1 MSTIDLIILG
11 ILLENPMNAYELTRF
26 IDNKQVGRLLKIS
39 TPAVYK
45 CCKRLFKAQYL
56 DGKTVREGEM
66 PEKVIYSVN
75 QKGQARFYNLMEHF
89 SGNLNPFYFEFNCFL
104 LNIDKIEK
112 TKALEMLENLK
123 ARLQELKGW
132 IIQHEKEVSSSIV
145 FPARTIIKQYRMM
158 VITLVTWIEETI
170 EDYKREH
177 KIG

>member
-11 ILLENPMNAYELTRF
+11 ILLVNPMNAYELTRF
-26 IDNKQVGRLLKIS
+26 IDDKQVGRLIKIS
-39 TPAVYK
+39 KPAIYK
-45 CCKRLFKAQYL
+45 CCKRLFKAGYL
-56 DGKTVREGEM
+56 DGETVREGEM

-75 QKGQARFYNLMEHF
+75 KKGKDRFYELMEHF
-89 SGNLNPFYFEFNCFL
+89 SGNINPFYFEFNSFL
-104 LNIDKIEK
+104 WNIDRLEK

-123 ARLQELKGW
+123 AQLQELKDW
-132 IIQHEKEVSSSIV
+132 IIQHEKEESSNIAFS
-145 FPARTIIKQYRMM
+145 ARMIIKQYRMM

>member
-11 ILLENPMNAYELTRF
+11 ILLEHPMNAYELTGF

-39 TPAVYK
+39 TPAIYK

-75 QKGQARFYNLMEHF
+75 QKGQAHFYKLMEHF

-123 ARLQELKGW
+123 AQLQELKGW
-132 IIQHEKEVSSSIV
+132 IIQHEKESSSTIGFAAGMIV
-145 FPARTIIKQYRMM
+145 KQYRMII
-158 VITLVTWIEETI
+158 VTLVTWIEETI
-170 EDYKREH
+170 DDFKREH
-177 KIG
+177 HLA